1 MREADGKK
9 KWLEKVFSY
18 HSLWI
23 DMATALGGGMYSED
37 IVSESYIKLN
47 KYNCEHKIIRNGKV
61 SKGYMFF
68 VIRSIFINYIKQSN
82 KVKKV
87 NINKLYTLSGK
98 TWFIDPSSA
107 STTQRTFKQNAE
119 KVHYDSENVEREYA
133 YGKICNKID
142 KELKTWHWYDKK
154 IFELYRG
161 TPLTIRAL
169 AEETNISTT
178 NIFHTLKKGK
188 KIIKEK
194 FQDDYEDYT
203 NGDYDLI

>member
-23 DMATALGGGMYSED
+23 DMATALGGGIYSED
-37 IVSESYIKLN
+37 IVSESYIKLD
-47 KYNCEHKIIRNGKV
+47 KYKCEKKIIANGKV

-68 VIRSIFINYIKQSN
+68 VIRSIFIKYIKQSN
-82 KVKKV
+82 KIRRVD
-87 NINKLYTLSGK
+87 ISKLYNLSGK
-98 TWFIDPSSA
+98 SWFIDPA
-107 STTQRTFKQNAE
+107 SYSRTQRELKQNVE
-119 KVHYDSENVEREYA
+119 RVHYNSENVEKEYA
-133 YGKICNKID
+133 YGRICKKID
-142 KELKTWHWYDKK
+142 KEIKTWNWYDKK
-154 IFELYRG
+154 IFELYRD